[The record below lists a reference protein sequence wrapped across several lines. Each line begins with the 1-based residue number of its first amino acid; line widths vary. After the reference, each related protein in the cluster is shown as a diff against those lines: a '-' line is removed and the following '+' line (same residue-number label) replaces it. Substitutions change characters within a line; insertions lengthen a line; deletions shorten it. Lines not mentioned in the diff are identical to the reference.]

1 MLCTAEL
8 PRKVSEVM
16 EQLPVQDRQLDDI
29 LARLARADDAVTVLD
44 EQLAPVDLPGGIEG
58 IERLS
63 PEMRAAALYRHLRE
77 IRATGVGPR
86 LRLER
91 VVDLSPLIV
100 ETVSAL
106 MVRPVTTSDR
116 RMAISM
122 PIALLKC
129 RYDIKRQA
137 VVQSVRQP
145 RADASL
151 VADSVLATFTALFN
165 LLVCYWIQRLPP
177 PERFWGELHALY
189 QLAGHVGSD
198 SRGQTM
204 TVATL
209 KEIRNAYL
217 KPLLLGSL
225 GPARFNVGEIR
236 QLVGFVEEHVSLARL
251 GAPDGLFS
259 IDPECARPPTYAVR
273 DKAKDRSVSLC
284 TRGLVSILDNPKI
297 NLSPSLREDLRRY
310 WSSEQLRSEYHQRTD
325 ERVEIAFGLE
335 AAHQLLAG
343 CVDDDDFLG
352 HLGAQDT
359 GQRAIPQSPIELHS
373 ATCIDRSLSGARL
386 QMAGAPEA
394 LRPGELIALL
404 LPGAPQCRLG
414 IVRWTQLTPKLDS
427 VAGIQWLPDASRP
440 CGTAAMAGK
449 RTSTPYFRSFL
460 IPAAP
465 PHGTWELLA
474 PTGILK
480 TGNHLHL
487 VTHEGEMD
495 LSVTEVADMTF
506 HVSRFRTEVR

>member
-1 MLCTAEL
+1 
-8 PRKVSEVM
+8 M
-16 EQLPVQDRQLDDI
+16 EQSSTQDRQLDDI
-29 LARLARADDAVTVLD
+29 LFRLSHADDAVAALD
-44 EQLAPVDLPGGIEG
+44 EPLAPMGLPGGIEG
-58 IERLS
+58 IERL
-63 PEMRAAALYRHLRE
+63 PPDIRAAALYRHLRE

-91 VVDLSPLIV
+91 VVSLSPMV
-100 ETVSAL
+100 AETVNAL
-106 MVRPVTTSDR
+106 MAQPVATSDR
-116 RMAISM
+116 RLAISM

-137 VVQSVRQP
+137 VVQCVRQP

-151 VADSVLATFTALFN
+151 VADSILATFTALFD
-165 LLVCYWIQRLPP
+165 LLVCYWIQHLPP
-177 PERFWGELHALY
+177 LERFWAELHALHE
-189 QLAGHVGSD
+189 LAGHVGSNCR
-198 SRGQTM
+198 SQTVS
-204 TVATL
+204 VAAR
-209 KEIRNAYL
+209 EAVRNAYL

-225 GPARFNVGEIR
+225 APARFNVGEIR

-259 IDPECARPPTYAVR
+259 IDPGSARPPTYAVR

-284 TRGLVSILDNPKI
+284 TRRLVDILDNPKI

-310 WSSEQLRSEYHQRTD
+310 WSGEQVRSEYHQRTD
-325 ERVEIAFGLE
+325 ERAEIVFGLE
-335 AAHQLLAG
+335 AAHQLLTG

-352 HLGAQDT
+352 HLGTQDT
-359 GQRAIPQSPIELHS
+359 GQRVIAQSPIELHS

-386 QMAGAPEA
+386 QLAGAPEA

-404 LPGAPQCRLG
+404 LTRAPQCRLG
-414 IVRWTQLTPKLDS
+414 IIRWTQLTPKLDS

-440 CGTAAMAGK
+440 CGTAATVGK

-465 PHGTWELLA
+465 ACGPWELLA

-480 TGNHLHL
+480 TGDRVHL
-487 VTHEGEMD
+487 VTHQGEMD
-495 LSVTEVADMTF
+495 LSITDVADMTF
-506 HVSRFRTEVR
+506 HISRFRTEIR

>member
-1 MLCTAEL
+1 
-8 PRKVSEVM
+8 M
-16 EQLPVQDRQLDDI
+16 EQSAVQDRQLDDI
-29 LARLARADDAVTVLD
+29 LFRLARADDAVTALD
-44 EQLAPVDLPGGIEG
+44 EPRAPMSLPGGIEG
-58 IERLS
+58 IERL
-63 PEMRAAALYRHLRE
+63 PPDIRAAALYRHLRE

-91 VVDLSPLIV
+91 AASLSPV
-100 ETVSAL
+100 VAETVNAL
-106 MVRPVTTSDR
+106 MAQPVATSDR

-129 RYDIKRQA
+129 RYDIERQA

-151 VADSVLATFTALFN
+151 VADSILATFTALFD
-165 LLVCYWIQRLPP
+165 LLVCYWIQHLPP
-177 PERFWGELHALY
+177 LDRFWAELHALY
-189 QLAGHVGSD
+189 QLTGHVGAD
-198 SRGQTM
+198 YRGQAVSV
-204 TVATL
+204 VAR
-209 KEIRNAYL
+209 KAVRNAYL

-225 GPARFNVGEIR
+225 APARFNVGEIR

-259 IDPECARPPTYAVR
+259 IDPGSARPPTYAVR
-273 DKAKDRSVSLC
+273 DKAKDRRVSLC
-284 TRGLVSILDNPKI
+284 TRRLVDILDSPKI

-310 WSSEQLRSEYHQRTD
+310 WSGEQVRSEYHQRTD
-325 ERVEIAFGLE
+325 ERAEIVFGLE
-335 AAHQLLAG
+335 AAHQLLTG
-343 CVDDDDFLG
+343 CVDDDDFLS

-359 GQRAIPQSPIELHS
+359 GQRVIAQAPIELHS

-404 LPGAPQCRLG
+404 LTGAPQCRLG

-427 VAGIQWLPDASRP
+427 VAGIQWLPDASHP
-440 CGTAAMAGK
+440 CGTAATAGK
-449 RTSTPYFRSFL
+449 RASTPYFRSFL
-460 IPAAP
+460 IPATPACGP
-465 PHGTWELLA
+465 LELLA

-480 TGNHLHL
+480 TGDRVHL

-495 LSVTEVADMTF
+495 LSITEVADMTF
-506 HVSRFRTEVR
+506 HVSRFRTEVG

>member
-1 MLCTAEL
+1 M
-8 PRKVSEVM
+8 M

-44 EQLAPVDLPGGIEG
+44 EELAPVDLPGGIEG

-137 VVQSVRQP
+137 VVQSVRLP

-151 VADSVLATFTALFN
+151 ATDSILATFTALFD
-165 LLVCYWIQRLPP
+165 LLVCYWIQHLPP
-177 PERFWGELHALY
+177 LERFWAELHALY
-189 QLAGHVGSD
+189 QLAAHAGAD
-198 SRGQTM
+198 SSGQAVTA
-204 TVATL
+204 ATR
-209 KEIRNAYL
+209 KAVSNAYL

-236 QLVGFVEEHVSLARL
+236 QLVAFVEAHVSLAQL
-251 GAPDGLFS
+251 GTTNGLFS
-259 IDPECARPPTYAVR
+259 IDPKGARPPTYAVR

-284 TRGLVSILDNPKI
+284 TRRLVDILDNPNI
-297 NLSPSLREDLRRY
+297 NLSPALREDLRRY
-310 WSSEQLRSEYHQRTD
+310 WSAEQVRSEYHQRTD
-325 ERVEIAFGLE
+325 EHVEIVFGLE
-335 AAHQLLAG
+335 AAHQLLTG

-352 HLGAQDT
+352 HLGARDT
-359 GQRAIPQSPIELHS
+359 GQRVIAQAPIELHS
-373 ATCIDRSLSGARL
+373 ATCIDRSLAGARL

-394 LRPGELIALL
+394 LCPGELIALL
-404 LPGAPQCRLG
+404 LTGAPQCRLG

-427 VAGIQWLPDASRP
+427 VAGIQWLPDASHP
-440 CGTAAMAGK
+440 CGTAATAGK
-449 RTSTPYFRSFL
+449 RAATPYFRTFL

-465 PHGTWELLA
+465 ACGPWELLA

-480 TGNHLHL
+480 TSDRVHL

-495 LSVTEVADMTF
+495 LSITEVADMTF
-506 HVSRFRTEVR
+506 HVSRFRTEVG